1 MRRDSFAWILGTTL
15 LLQLVLQAL
24 ANVAVVTAMVPP
36 KGVPHP
42 LISYGGTNLL
52 VNVVAVGL
60 IVAMARSQ
68 ELRTAQS
75 HLSPARS

>member
-1 MRRDSFAWILGTTL
+1 
-15 LLQLVLQAL
+15 
-24 ANVAVVTAMVPP
+24 VVTAMVPP

-60 IVAMARSQ
+60 IVAMARSGDRVIQ
-68 ELRTAQS
+68 
-75 HLSPARS
+75 